1 MIVESGEQSSLY
13 LIQRGTVRKQIKL
26 AAIVVFVSLPGEK
39 EQTLY
44 IVLTKAQEILEP
56 FYFWKVIES
65 RKINVKNILNR
76 IIYPVQN
83 IFVIGDYISILGNI
97 ETIFRPDCNN
107 RALNHK

>member
-76 IIYPVQN
+76 IISSTEYFRDRRLHFNTGQHRNYIPVR
-83 IFVIGDYISILGNI
+83 L
-97 ETIFRPDCNN
+97 
-107 RALNHK
+107 